1 MLFGKILIG
10 GLVLGHVPRLSL
22 PQTFFVVL
30 GAVSGMHVRASA
42 LRGGLTF
49 AKSRTAIMVAVIGR

>member
-10 GLVLGHVPRLSL
+10 ALVLGHVPRLLL

-30 GAVSGMHVRASA
+30 GAVSGMHGRASA

-49 AKSRTAIMVAVIGR
+49 AKSRTALMVAVIGR

>member
-1 MLFGKILIG
+1 
-10 GLVLGHVPRLSL
+10 
-22 PQTFFVVL
+22 
-30 GAVSGMHVRASA
+30 MHVRASA